1 MLTQIVFLM
10 IVSRYEEIVW
20 DFLLIEGDMGTF
32 GDGENGSYFMFLIKE
47 DVLLRRLRFLA
58 AWMVEM

>member
-10 IVSRYEEIVW
+10 VVSRYEEIVW

-32 GDGENGSYFMFLIKE
+32 GDGENGSYFMF
-47 DVLLRRLRFLA
+47 
-58 AWMVEM
+58 